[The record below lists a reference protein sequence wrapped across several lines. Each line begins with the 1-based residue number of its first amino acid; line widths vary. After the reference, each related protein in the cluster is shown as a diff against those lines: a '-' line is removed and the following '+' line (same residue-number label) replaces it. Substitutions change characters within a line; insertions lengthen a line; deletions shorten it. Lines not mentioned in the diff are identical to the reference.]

1 MGCLLKQTE
10 HMTLFNTLF
19 DTDLAFRLYQRR
31 NLSHAIMTENKGDEV
46 LYTKN
51 GERSKGCNE
60 N

>member
-1 MGCLLKQTE
+1 MGFLLKQTE

-19 DTDLAFRLYQRR
+19 DTDLAFRVYQRR

-46 LYTKN
+46 LCTKN
-51 GERSKGCNE
+51 GERSKGSNE